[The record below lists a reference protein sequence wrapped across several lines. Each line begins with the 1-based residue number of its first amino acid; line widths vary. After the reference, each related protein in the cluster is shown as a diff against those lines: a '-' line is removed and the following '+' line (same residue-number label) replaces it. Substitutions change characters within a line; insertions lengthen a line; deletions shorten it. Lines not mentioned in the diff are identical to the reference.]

1 MSPHLREQAGL
12 QTSRSDHEKSQK
24 ELIAMRVPTIAP
36 PPLPPGHARAVE
48 VLRDL
53 RAADTS
59 WAAPRRRPAPP
70 APRVDHFAR
79 ALASTRTVRRLAA
92 VYDALADETEAML
105 AELAELA
112 PFAAQVQKA
121 GA

>member
-1 MSPHLREQAGL
+1 
-12 QTSRSDHEKSQK
+12 
-24 ELIAMRVPTIAP
+24 MRVPTIAP

-59 WAAPRRRPAPP
+59 WAAPRPRPVAPQ
-70 APRVDHFAR
+70 PRIDHLAQL
-79 ALASTRTVRRLAA
+79 LASRRTVSRLVA
-92 VYDALADETEAML
+92 VYDVVADEAEVLL

-112 PFAAQVQKA
+112 PFAAPVQKA
-121 GA
+121 GASL